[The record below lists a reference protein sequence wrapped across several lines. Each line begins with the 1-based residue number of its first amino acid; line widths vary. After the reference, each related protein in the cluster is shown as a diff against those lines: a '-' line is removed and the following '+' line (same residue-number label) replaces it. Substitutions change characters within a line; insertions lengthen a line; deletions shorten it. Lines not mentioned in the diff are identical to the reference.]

1 MKDVANKQEEV
12 RQFWDS
18 KPCDSELSGKDPRS
32 KDYFL
37 EIENERYKYQSHIPK
52 LLSKIDLKGKRILE
66 IGTGVGTD
74 ARKIVEYGGI
84 YTGINVDAGSVDMTA
99 KALSVFSVPGEVRQ
113 CSATVISFK
122 NESFDVVYSFGVLH
136 HIPEVE
142 KAVAEIRRVLKPGGE
157 LLVMVYNK
165 SSINYY
171 IEILFLRKL
180 FLLLL
185 VLPGVIRVLHF
196 LGLPREKL
204 ERHVEIY
211 RTSKNMNA
219 QEWLSRNT
227 DGPDNP
233 YSCVYGRI
241 DAEKLFH
248 DFSIISDDVYFFD
261 YRHWGIF
268 GRAMPQS
275 LVNYLG
281 KRWGWHR
288 IVHAMKRS

>member
-12 RQFWDS
+12 RQFWDG
-18 KPCDSELSGKDPRS
+18 KPCDSELSGKDPRT

-37 EIENERYKYQSHIPK
+37 EIENERYKYQSHIPQ
-52 LLSKIDLKGKRILE
+52 LLAQIDLQGKRTLE

-74 ARKIVEYGGI
+74 ARKIVELGGI

-99 KALSVFSVPGEVRQ
+99 KALSVFSVPGEVKL
-113 CSATVISFK
+113 CSATDMSFE

-142 KAVAEIRRVLKPGGE
+142 KAVAEIQRVLKPGGK
-157 LLVMVYNK
+157 LFVMLYNK

-171 IEILFLRKL
+171 VEILFLRKL

-185 VLPGVIRVLHF
+185 LLPGVIRVLHF

-204 ERHVEIY
+204 ERHAEIY
-211 RTSKNMNA
+211 RNSKKMFA

-233 YSCVYGRI
+233 YSRVYGRKES
-241 DAEKLFH
+241 EKLLRGFVVVRNE
-248 DFSIISDDVYFFD
+248 VYFFD
-261 YRHWGIF
+261 YRHWGIL

-275 LVNYLG
+275 LVNLLG
-281 KRWGWHR
+281 GRWGWHR
-288 IVHAMKRS
+288 IVHAVKRS